1 MAEKSGNRWLIAIMG
16 TVLQITLGTIYAWSF
31 FQNPLIER
39 SKVVAGIPEFT
50 KNVEIAT
57 AALESNKT
65 TLASAQ
71 ESLDQALKMNSD
83 ASAYLE
89 TVKADAIKKP
99 TKAKTEML
107 TNAETQLAASQ
118 TVITEANTAKV
129 NAESALKESE
139 ATITTEKAN
148 LKAAE
153 GKVWNNS
160 QVAWILSFAICFLGI
175 GAMIGGF
182 ILPKFGPRKLAVTGA
197 VLYGL
202 GWILG
207 GIALGMNSLPFL
219 YIGLGV
225 IGGLGLGLGYVTP
238 VATAAKWFPDKK
250 GFITGMVVMGFGL
263 GALFMSKIFA
273 PMIMGIFTTET
284 IDAVTNATTKTID
297 FQMAFIVIGLVLGIP
312 GIIAGMTFK
321 NPPAGY
327 VPEGY
332 TPPAATA
339 SSNAQSNLTVMQSIM
354 SGPFWKIWFFFFCNI
369 TAGIMFIGFQSPL
382 VQDLYKAG
390 IDEATKADPE
400 LLKKAL
406 ETIAAAGATLIA
418 ISSLFNGIGR
428 FFWGGLSDKI
438 GRTQAFR
445 LILGSQF
452 VVFLLL
458 TQVSSPI
465 LFSIL
470 VCYILLCYG
479 GGFGTAPSFVTTV
492 FGPKVMA
499 VVYGTLLTAWSMAG
513 LVGPQI
519 AAIFKDNA
527 KTAADALIKA
537 NSLVGDQAAQ
547 VLKESA
553 TTAANNT
560 FLTGAAFLLAG
571 LIVAFMT
578 NNKEYSKS

>member
-39 SKVVAGIPEFT
+39 SKVVAGVTEI
-50 KNVEIAT
+50 NQNIEIANVQLET
-57 AALESNKT
+57 SKAALVSAET
-65 TLASAQ
+65 ALADALNLNASSAT
-71 ESLDQALKMNSD
+71 N
-83 ASAYLE
+83 LE
-89 TVKADAIKKP
+89 TVKADAGKKP
-99 TKAKTEML
+99 TKAKLEMI
-107 TNAETQLAASQ
+107 TAAEAQLAASE
-118 TVITEANTAKV
+118 TAVTEANTSKGA
-129 NAESALKESE
+129 AETAVKTAEE
-139 ATITTEKAN
+139 TITTETAKLEAAN
-148 LKAAE
+148 KM
-153 GKVWNNS
+153 VWNNK

-182 ILPKFGPRKLAVTGA
+182 ILPKFGPRKLAVSGA

-238 VATAAKWFPDKK
+238 VATAAKWFPDRK

-263 GALFMSKIFA
+263 GALFMSKVFA
-273 PMIMGIFTTET
+273 PIILDMFTT
-284 IDAVTNATTKTID
+284 DGVTD
-297 FQMAFIVIGLVLGIP
+297 FQTAFIVIGLVLGIP

-321 NPPAGY
+321 NPPAGF
-327 VPEGY
+327 VPEGW

-339 SSNAQSNLTVMQSIM
+339 SSNAQSNLTVKQSIT

-382 VQDLYKAG
+382 LQD
-390 IDEATKADPE
+390 
-400 LLKKAL
+400 LLKKQDGSLDKVAL
-406 ETIAAAGATLIA
+406 AAAGATLIA

-438 GRTQAFR
+438 GRAQAFR
-445 LILGSQF
+445 LILGTQL

-458 TQVSSPI
+458 TVVSSPAI
-465 LFSIL
+465 FFIL

-479 GGFGTAPSFVTTV
+479 GGFGTAPSFVMTV

-499 VVYGTLLTAWSMAG
+499 IVYGTLLTAWSMAG

-519 AAIFKDNA
+519 AAYFKDSNPA
-527 KTAADALIKA
+527 
-537 NSLVGDQAAQ
+537 
-547 VLKESA
+547 
-553 TTAANNT
+553 TAANNT
-560 FLTGAAFLLAG
+560 FLTGAAFLAAG

-578 NNKEYSKS
+578 NNKEYGKE

>member
-31 FQNPLIER
+31 FQNPLIDR
-39 SKVVAGIPEFT
+39 SK
-50 KNVEIAT
+50 EIAGVT
-57 AALESNKT
+57 AINKNIEMAREALTTNQAALVSAETALTDALSLN
-65 TLASAQ
+65 AS
-71 ESLDQALKMNSD
+71 S
-83 ASAYLE
+83 SANLE
-89 TVKADAIKKP
+89 TVKADAGAKP
-99 TKAKTEML
+99 KKAKLDMIVA
-107 TNAETQLAASQ
+107 AEAQLAASE
-118 TVITEANTAKV
+118 TVMTEANTAKV
-129 NAESALKESE
+129 NAETAVKESE
-139 ATITTEKAN
+139 ATITTEEAKLVSAN
-148 LKAAE
+148 KM
-153 GKVWNNS
+153 VWNNK

-197 VLYGL
+197 ILYGS

-207 GIALGMNSLPFL
+207 GFALGMETPSLPFL

-238 VATAAKWFPDKK
+238 VATAAKWFPDRK

-263 GALFMSKIFA
+263 GALFMSKVFA
-273 PMIMGIFTTET
+273 PMMLSMFTTDGV
-284 IDAVTNATTKTID
+284 IN
-297 FQMAFIVIGLVLGIP
+297 FQAAFIAIGLILGIP

-327 VPEGY
+327 VPEGW

-339 SSNAQSNLTVMQSIM
+339 SSNAQGNLTVKESIM

-382 VQDLYKAG
+382 LQD
-390 IDEATKADPE
+390 
-400 LLKKAL
+400 LLKKQDGSLDKVAL
-406 ETIAAAGATLIA
+406 AASGATLIA
-418 ISSLFNGIGR
+418 VSSLFNGIGR

-458 TQVSSPI
+458 TQVTSPVI
-465 LFSIL
+465 FFIL

-479 GGFGTAPSFVTTV
+479 GGFGTAPSFVMTV

-499 VVYGTLLTAWSMAG
+499 IVYGTLLTAWSMAG
-513 LVGPQI
+513 LIGPQI
-519 AAIFKDNA
+519 AAYFKDNNPA
-527 KTAADALIKA
+527 
-537 NSLVGDQAAQ
+537 
-547 VLKESA
+547 
-553 TTAANNT
+553 TAANLT

-578 NNKEYSKS
+578 NNKEYSKE

>member
-31 FQNPLIER
+31 FQNPLIDR
-39 SKVVAGIPEFT
+39 SKEVAG
-50 KNVEIAT
+50 VT
-57 AALESNKT
+57 AINQNIEMAR
-65 TLASAQ
+65 
-71 ESLDQALKMNSD
+71 ESLVSNQEALKSAEVALKD
-83 ASAYLE
+83 ALALNASSSANLE
-89 TVKADAIKKP
+89 TVKADAGKKP
-99 TKAKTEML
+99 TKSKLEMI
-107 TNAETQLAASQ
+107 TAAEAQLSASE
-118 TVITEANTAKV
+118 TVMTEANTAKV
-129 NAESALKESE
+129 TAEAAVKESE
-139 ATITTEKAN
+139 ATITTEEAN
-148 LKAAE
+148 LVEANK
-153 GKVWNNS
+153 KVWNNK
-160 QVAWILSFAICFLGI
+160 QVAWILSFSICFLGI

-182 ILPKFGPRKLAVTGA
+182 ILPKFGPRILAVTGA

-207 GIALGMNSLPFL
+207 GFALGMNSLPFL

-238 VATAAKWFPDKK
+238 VATAAKWFPDRK

-263 GALFMSKIFA
+263 GALFMSKVFA
-273 PMIMGIFTTET
+273 PMIISMFTT
-284 IDAVTNATTKTID
+284 DGVTD
-297 FQMAFIVIGLVLGIP
+297 FQTAFIVIGLVLGIP

-321 NPPAGY
+321 NPPAGF

-332 TPPAATA
+332 TPPVATA
-339 SSNAQSNLTVMQSIM
+339 SSNAQGNLTVKESIM

-382 VQDLYKAG
+382 LQD
-390 IDEATKADPE
+390 
-400 LLKKAL
+400 LLKKQDGSLDKAAL
-406 ETIAAAGATLIA
+406 AAAGATLIA
-418 ISSLFNGIGR
+418 VSSLFNGIGR

-438 GRTQAFR
+438 GRAQAFR
-445 LILGSQF
+445 LILGSQL

-458 TQVSSPI
+458 TVVSSPI
-465 LFSIL
+465 IFFIL

-479 GGFGTAPSFVTTV
+479 GGFGTAPSFVMTV

-499 VVYGTLLTAWSMAG
+499 IVYGTLLTAWSMAG

-519 AAIFKDNA
+519 AAYFKDNNPA
-527 KTAADALIKA
+527 
-537 NSLVGDQAAQ
+537 
-547 VLKESA
+547 
-553 TTAANNT
+553 TAANLT

-578 NNKEYSKS
+578 NNKEYHKG